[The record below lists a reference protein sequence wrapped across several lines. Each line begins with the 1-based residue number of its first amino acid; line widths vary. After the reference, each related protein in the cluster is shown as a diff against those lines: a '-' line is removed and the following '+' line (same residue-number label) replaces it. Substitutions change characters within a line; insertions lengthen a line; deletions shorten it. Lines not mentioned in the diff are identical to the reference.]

1 MSTLSMIIDR
11 LREGPVELEVDVES
25 AFLDLKDEEFT
36 FHGPVTGSV
45 VFRIVGSDVLAQGE
59 LLAHART
66 ACVRCLEQAEVELKA
81 KVDEIW
87 MKTEP
92 EELVDREFTA
102 EEPLTRS
109 YIGDT
114 IDLDEPFRELIMS
127 ELPDRPLCSPECKGL
142 CQHCGANLNEEPC
155 HCEPEAESV
164 TEEERLP
171 DWKQTLKKFRLEA

>member
-1 MSTLSMIIDR
+1 MSTLSILIDR
-11 LREGPVELEVDVES
+11 LHEGPVEVEVDVEPV
-25 AFLDLKDEEFT
+25 FLDLKDEEFT

-45 VFRIVGSDVLAQGE
+45 AFHIVGSDVLAHGG

-66 ACVRCLEQAEVELKA
+66 ACVRCLEPAEVELKV

-87 MKTEP
+87 MKNEP
-92 EELVDREFTA
+92 QELMDREFTA

-109 YIGDT
+109 YIGDA

-142 CQHCGANLNEEPC
+142 CPRCGVNLNEEPC
-155 HCEPEAESV
+155 HCEPEAEFAA
-164 TEEERLP
+164 EEERLP
-171 DWKQTLKKFRLEA
+171 DWKQTLKKFKLEA